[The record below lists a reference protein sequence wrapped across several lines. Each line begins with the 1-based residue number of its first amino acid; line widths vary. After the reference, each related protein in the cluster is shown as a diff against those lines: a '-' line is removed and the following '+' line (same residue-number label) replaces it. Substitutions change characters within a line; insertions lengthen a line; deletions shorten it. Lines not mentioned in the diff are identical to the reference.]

1 MPLVKLYA
9 NLRNLADTKEVS
21 IEEQVLAKLCTKLVK
36 RNPALG
42 GYLFENEQ
50 IRPHVIITING
61 HPHDGYGCADDR
73 TRRNCNFPAD
83 CRGDPLNPLFFH
95 RKMGEVKQEKL

>member
-21 IEEQVLAKLCTKLVK
+21 IEGASVGEVVYELVK

-61 HPHDGYGCADDR
+61 HPTTDMDALMTEQDEIAV
-73 TRRNCNFPAD
+73 FPPIA
-83 CRGDPLNPLFFH
+83 GGAPSIPFFFPPQNGG
-95 RKMGEVKQEKL
+95 K